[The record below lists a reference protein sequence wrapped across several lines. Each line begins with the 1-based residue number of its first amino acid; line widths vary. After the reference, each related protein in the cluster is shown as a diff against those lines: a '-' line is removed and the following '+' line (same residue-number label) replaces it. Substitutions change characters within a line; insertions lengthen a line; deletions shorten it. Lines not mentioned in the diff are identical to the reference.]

1 MREIIDLWNVN
12 TFDAELLAALES
24 NTETLCNYFLRE
36 QEIFNTYHR
45 ASIFDRPPV
54 RPENV
59 FASSFFGV
67 EGLIS
72 NLMKSRSI
80 RAFHY
85 TRLTD
90 DEVET
95 LLSEGIH
102 LSTPESLR
110 ARLAKLA
117 SAGSLTEDEIEILQ
131 DASPFQTQRD
141 IREGM
146 FWMTSHPLTICD
158 GGLEELLGI
167 WGGEVAS
174 FHLRDDKLKADLSK
188 IGRPRALEVAV
199 PMSVSRHV
207 HNSAQAAIATFT
219 AKFGYPS
226 DRKEF
231 DLYVTSPLPS
241 SAILRINSAGEES
254 FQQMGRSYPEGF
266 EGNI

>member
-1 MREIIDLWNVN
+1 
-12 TFDAELLAALES
+12 
-24 NTETLCNYFLRE
+24 
-36 QEIFNTYHR
+36 
-45 ASIFDRPPV
+45 
-54 RPENV
+54 
-59 FASSFFGV
+59 
-67 EGLIS
+67 
-72 NLMKSRSI
+72 MKSRSI
-80 RAFHY
+80 RAFHN

-102 LSTPESLR
+102 LSSLERLR
-110 ARLAKLA
+110 ARLARLV
-117 SAGSLTEDEIEILQ
+117 GSSDLTEEEAEALQ
-131 DASPFQTQRD
+131 DASPFQTQQAT
-141 IREGM
+141 REGK

-174 FHLRDDKLKADLSK
+174 FHLQDDLLKSKLSK
-188 IGRPRALEVAV
+188 IGRPRVVEVAV
-199 PMSVSRHV
+199 PISTSQHA
-207 HNSAQAAIATFT
+207 HSSAQAAIATFT

-254 FQQMGRSYPEGF
+254 FEQMGRSYPDSF
-266 EGNI
+266 EGSV